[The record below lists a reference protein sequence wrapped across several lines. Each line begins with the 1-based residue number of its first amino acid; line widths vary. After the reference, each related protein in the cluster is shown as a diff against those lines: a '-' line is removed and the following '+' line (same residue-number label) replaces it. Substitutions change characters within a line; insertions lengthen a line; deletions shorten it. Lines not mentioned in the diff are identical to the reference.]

1 VGGSFIEPKTI
12 AEPTRFDAEDI
23 RANMIRRIR
32 LEELHA
38 DGQSAS
44 LQLFPG
50 ELAVFVPR

>member
-1 VGGSFIEPKTI
+1 VGGSFIEPKTT